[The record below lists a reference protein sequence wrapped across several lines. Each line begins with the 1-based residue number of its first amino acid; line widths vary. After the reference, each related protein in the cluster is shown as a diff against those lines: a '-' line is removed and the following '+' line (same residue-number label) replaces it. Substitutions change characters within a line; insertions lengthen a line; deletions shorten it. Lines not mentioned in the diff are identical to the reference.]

1 MHPGITLVTYPDVTL
16 LSLEGARDHVVC
28 GESAGAWVNLKGI
41 ATFFVQPS
49 SRLDVGVPGAAKT
62 SNEARIF
69 VFGQRNPPTCYVRVF
84 DGYASNGDSRKY
96 RCYLASIGAPG

>member
-41 ATFFVQPS
+41 APFFVQPS
-49 SRLDVGVPGAAKT
+49 SRLDWRAGSSQDIK
-62 SNEARIF
+62 
-69 VFGQRNPPTCYVRVF
+69 
-84 DGYASNGDSRKY
+84 
-96 RCYLASIGAPG
+96 